1 MEMNEAL
8 GTIQMQKSV
17 IASYARQLELLELTL
32 SEHTRAKETLE
43 GLKDKEAG
51 SEMLVPVG
59 GGTMISGT
67 LGDDS
72 RVIVAVGAGVEIEMP
87 VEDAI
92 SHHTSQINR
101 LNEEKA
107 RISSKLKELE
117 TENAYL
123 TQAVEQAYAHQMHQ
137 HEHTHSQAD
146 AGLSNLKV
154 MKDLR

>member
-1 MEMNEAL
+1 MELNEAL
-8 GTIQMQKSV
+8 ATIQMQKSV
-17 IASYARQLELLELTL
+17 IASYVKQLELLELTL

-43 GLKDKEAG
+43 GLKEKEAG
-51 SEMLVPVG
+51 SKMLVPVG

-67 LGDDS
+67 LGDNS
-72 RVIVAVGAGVEIEMP
+72 RVIVGVGAGVEMEMP
-87 VEDAI
+87 IEKAI

-107 RISSKLKELE
+107 KISSKLKELE

-123 TQAVEQAYAHQMHQ
+123 SQAVEQAYAQQMQ